1 MKIPKIL
8 KVGGIIYTIEIV
20 EKIDG
25 AAAMIHFDEEKIRVQ
40 KAKEDFMNQ
49 AFWHE
54 IFHAING
61 ELRETDVEFLAVSL
75 YQIITDNPELFEKS
89 KKNTS

>member
-1 MKIPKIL
+1 MKIPKTV
-8 KVGGIIYTIEIV
+8 KVGGITYEVEIV
-20 EKIDG
+20 DKIEE
-25 AAAMIHFDEEKIRVQ
+25 AAAMIHFDEQKIRIQ

-54 IFHAING
+54 LFHAING

-75 YQIITDNPELFEKS
+75 YQIIKDNPQLFVT
-89 KKNTS
+89 KK